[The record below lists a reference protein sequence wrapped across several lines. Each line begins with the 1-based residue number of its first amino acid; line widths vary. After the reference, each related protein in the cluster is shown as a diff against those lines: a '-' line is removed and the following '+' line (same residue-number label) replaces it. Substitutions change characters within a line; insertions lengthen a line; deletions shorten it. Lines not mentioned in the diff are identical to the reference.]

1 MKRILLN
8 TTLSLGLT
16 LGLTL
21 GILTSST
28 QAIAEP
34 ADLFEQELLDRK
46 AVQDFV
52 ERMVSEHKF
61 ERQWMIDLFKA
72 MKPRKKIVK
81 AISNPAEKK
90 KWFQYKPIFIRK
102 DRVLGG
108 IGFKKIHDGTLER
121 AHKEYGVPP
130 EIITSIIGI
139 ETKYGMNTGK
149 FRVIDSL
156 ATLAFNYPKRSKFFL
171 GELEHFLLLTR
182 EEGLDPYKIRG
193 SYAGAMGKP
202 QFISSSYRNYAID
215 FDGDSKRDL
224 WRSNSDIIGSVA
236 NYFSRHK
243 WIPNQPI
250 AVKAR
255 VSGDGWKKA
264 VTNKLKPQYSV
275 GDLHLLGVKPSQ
287 PLDENMPANLL
298 VLDTVDGKEFWV
310 TLHNFYV
317 ITRYNHSSMYAMAAF
332 QLSQLISGETSLEK

>member
-1 MKRILLN
+1 MKWILLN
-8 TTLSLGLT
+8 TTLALALLSGCV
-16 LGLTL
+16 
-21 GILTSST
+21 
-28 QAIAEP
+28 QAK
-34 ADLFEQELLDRK
+34 DSDFDKELLDRTS
-46 AVQDFV
+46 VQGFID
-52 ERMVSEHKF
+52 RMVNEHQF
-61 ERQWMIDLFKA
+61 ERKWMIDLFKA

-102 DRVLGG
+102 DRVVGG
-108 IGFKKIHDGTLER
+108 MGFKKIHEGTLNR

-202 QFISSSYRNYAID
+202 QFISSSYRNYAVD
-215 FDGDSKRDL
+215 YDGDKKRDL
-224 WRSNSDIIGSVA
+224 WSSNSDIIGSVA

-243 WIPNQPI
+243 WKANQPI
-250 AVKAR
+250 AVRAK
-255 VSGDGWKKA
+255 VSGKGWKKA
-264 VTNKLKPQYSV
+264 KLDKLKPQHTV
-275 GDLHLLGVKPSQ
+275 GDLRLMGIKPMQ
-287 PLDENMPANLL
+287 PLDASLEIDDRMPANLL
-298 VLDTVDGKEFWV
+298 VLDTKKGKEYWI

>member
-1 MKRILLN
+1 MKWILVNSLLIIGLL
-8 TTLSLGLT
+8 TTSAHAKDG
-16 LGLTL
+16 
-21 GILTSST
+21 
-28 QAIAEP
+28 
-34 ADLFEQELLDRK
+34 QENFDTKLIDRDEVK
-46 AVQDFV
+46 AFINK
-52 ERMVSEHKF
+52 MVTEHKF
-61 ERQWMIDLFKA
+61 ERQWMVELIEA

-102 DRVLGG
+102 DRMLGG
-108 IGFKKIHDGTLER
+108 IGFKKIHAGTLER
-121 AHKEYGVPP
+121 AEKEYGVPA
-130 EIITSIIGI
+130 EIITSIIGV

-171 GELEHFLLLTR
+171 SELEHFLLLTR

-215 FDGDSKRDL
+215 FDGDNKRDL

-236 NYFSRHK
+236 NYFHRHK
-243 WIPNQPI
+243 W
-250 AVKAR
+250 KANEPVAIKAK
-255 VSGDGWKKA
+255 VSGKGWKQA
-264 VTNKLKPQYSV
+264 VTDKLKPQYTV
-275 GDLHLLGVKPSQ
+275 GDLRLLGIKPTY
-287 PLDENMPANLL
+287 PLDDEMPANLL
-298 VLDTVDGKEFWV
+298 VLDTKQGKEYWI

-332 QLSQLISGETSLEK
+332 QLSQLINGNTKFSK

>member
-1 MKRILLN
+1 MKRILLH
-8 TTLSLGLT
+8 TLLIFGLAT
-16 LGLTL
+16 GLL
-21 GILTSST
+21 SGAA
-28 QAIAEP
+28 QAQ
-34 ADLFEQELLDRK
+34 DNSDFFDQELLDRSS
-46 AVQDFV
+46 VQEFIDK
-52 ERMVSEHKF
+52 MVSKHKF
-61 ERQWMIDLFKA
+61 ERKWMKKLFQD

-81 AISNPAEKK
+81 AISNPAERK

-102 DRVLGG
+102 ERVLGG
-108 IGFKKIHDGTLER
+108 IGFKKIHNGTLSR

-182 EEGLDPYKIRG
+182 EEELDPYKIRG

-202 QFISSSYRNYAID
+202 QFISSSYRNYAVD
-215 FDGDSKRDL
+215 YDGDNKRDL

-236 NYFSRHK
+236 NYFKRHK
-243 WIPNQPI
+243 WKANEPI
-250 AVKAR
+250 AVKAK
-255 VSGDGWKKA
+255 VSGNGWKKA
-264 VTNKLKPQYSV
+264 TLNKLKPQHTV
-275 GDLHLLGVKPSQ
+275 GDLRLMGIKPTQ
-287 PLDENMPANLL
+287 PLDDNMPANLL
-298 VLDTVDGKEFWV
+298 VLDTKNGKEYWI

-332 QLSQLISGETSLEK
+332 QLSQLINGTTTLEK